1 MLESASSMQKL
12 VKPVFKFQD
21 SNTGQK
27 CTHIVQYQ
35 GDKNNLITNIGKVLK
50 CG

>member
-1 MLESASSMQKL
+1 MFQSASSMQKL

-35 GDKNNLITNIGKVLK
+35 GDKNNLNTNN
-50 CG
+50 